1 MFENKII
8 FESFD
13 PIFSDKSIRPEP
25 AVINIHEWYK
35 KLNKYRRSSLF
46 AIKTLDGTEN
56 VVASMVKEAEDLE
69 L

>member
-1 MFENKII
+1 MSGGFREGEYDVKIEGMAPDQI
-8 FESFD
+8 D
-13 PIFSDKSIRPEP
+13 ALLKK
-25 AVINIHEWYK
+25 YK
-35 KLNKYRRSSLF
+35 KLNKYRRSALF

>member
-1 MFENKII
+1 MSGGFREGEYDVKIEGMAPDQI
-8 FESFD
+8 D
-13 PIFSDKSIRPEP
+13 VLLKK
-25 AVINIHEWYK
+25 YK

>member
-1 MFENKII
+1 MSGGFREGEYDVKIEGMAPDQI
-8 FESFD
+8 D
-13 PIFSDKSIRPEP
+13 ALLKK
-25 AVINIHEWYK
+25 YK

>member
-1 MFENKII
+1 MSGGFSEGEYDVKIEGMAPDQI
-8 FESFD
+8 D
-13 PIFSDKSIRPEP
+13 ALLKK
-25 AVINIHEWYK
+25 YK